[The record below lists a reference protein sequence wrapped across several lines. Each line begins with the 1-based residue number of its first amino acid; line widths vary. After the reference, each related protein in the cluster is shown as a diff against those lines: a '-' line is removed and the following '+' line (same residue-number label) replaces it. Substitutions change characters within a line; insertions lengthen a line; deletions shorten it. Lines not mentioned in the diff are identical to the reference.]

1 MKRMIYILAIAA
13 FSIINFSNSS
23 FAQNCEIPVSVM
35 VIDSENLDMS
45 SVSILKNRLSN
56 VAANK
61 GLVANLDYSQFFVGV
76 KINMIDKQIVSGSP
90 IQVVTNY
97 GVNIYV
103 ADLYNQ
109 KIFSSVY
116 LELKGVG
123 HNELKSL
130 NSAISRI
137 TPSNVKITNT
147 IESGKSKIIEYYN
160 NRYKDILAMADREA
174 KLNNY
179 VEAVALCSSIPVCTN
194 GGKEATKKAV
204 EYYDKY
210 RDELNKYLFNEAKAV
225 WVGSQTAEA
234 AQCAAEM
241 LAEIDPNSSSYN
253 AAQSLLNE
261 IKAQVRKDVDFKE
274 KEKYNNQVDIEK
286 LKIDAIKAVGVAYGN
301 GQQPNT
307 TILGWIK

>member
-147 IESGKSKIIEYYN
+147 IESGKSKIVEYYN

-307 TILGWIK
+307 TNLGWIN